1 MKRNSTDRKMHR
13 EEIVGE
19 RFPIRIFGTRLGAA
33 HEDAPFGRVKAIEMN
48 DECALIRVVPPVFRS
63 LWGFGCR
70 CFLSY
75 RIRMSKGAVARS
87 NL

>member
-1 MKRNSTDRKMHR
+1 MHR

-33 HEDAPFGRVKAIEMN
+33 HEDAPFDRVKAIEKN